1 MLVGILTKM
10 ALLLGFHESLFL
22 YVNSEIYTFDGSKNL
37 MRNAEHGLAYANFE
51 IHKSH
56 KLNIT
61 PLMSDA
67 VKDLWQCGKAC
78 VNRPQCFSANFVELP
93 QTEGSS
99 LCELLPSDKYLNSN
113 KFVSTRCSHHLSIQ
127 VSEFRFNLEK
137 SSKRSNLAS
146 SLNCK

>member
-1 MLVGILTKM
+1 MEKYLLVGILTKM
-10 ALLLGFHESLFL
+10 ALLLGFLESLFL
-22 YVNSEIYTFDGSKNL
+22 YVNSEIYIFDGSKNL

-61 PLMSDA
+61 PLVSLA
-67 VKDLWQCGKAC
+67 AKDFKKCGMAC
-78 VNRPQCFSANFVELP
+78 VDHSRCFSVNFVESS

-113 KFVSTRCSHHLSIQ
+113 KFVSTRFSHHFSIQ
-127 VSEFRFNLEK
+127 VSEFRF
-137 SSKRSNLAS
+137 
-146 SLNCK
+146 